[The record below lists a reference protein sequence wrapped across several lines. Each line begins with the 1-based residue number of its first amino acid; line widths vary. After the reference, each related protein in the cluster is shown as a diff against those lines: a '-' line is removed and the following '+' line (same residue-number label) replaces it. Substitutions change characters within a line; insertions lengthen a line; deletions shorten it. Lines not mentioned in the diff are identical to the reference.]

1 MRTREI
7 EAGELATLSLGQQ
20 LPSTSPQRNDTW
32 ADSITTLGS
41 EMRAEKRP
49 GWICGPGDLGKLQ
62 PHQGYVASADGTRTE
77 RPVWFVPWFELSGE
91 KDSPGV
97 SRWWA
102 ARYIEELMTR
112 CGLKPLLPAELV
124 RAAVKDRKST

>member
-77 RPVWFVPWFELSGE
+77 RPGWVCPV
-91 KDSPGV
+91 
-97 SRWWA
+97 
-102 ARYIEELMTR
+102 
-112 CGLKPLLPAELV
+112 V
-124 RAAVKDRKST
+124 RAIGREGFSGREPLVGRTVY